1 MRTLIL
7 VAGILIS
14 GCTQTSNSFN
24 DELLKRF
31 EVTGHYGNHCGGIN
45 IPVCK
50 YWVEG
55 VEKDRSREYTLQTVN
70 LLGSAI
76 LQSLLTGR

>member
-7 VAGILIS
+7 VAGVLIS
-14 GCTQTSNSFN
+14 GCTSTSNSFN
-24 DELLKRF
+24 DEFLKRF
-31 EVTGHYGNHCGGIN
+31 EVTGHYANHCGGID

-55 VEKDRSREYTLQTVN
+55 VEKDRSREHTMKTIN
-70 LLGSAI
+70 LLGSEI
-76 LQSLLTGR
+76 LKSLLTGR